1 MGGGWRAEAREGL
14 ALASGVRPPRRGR
27 QGSFRFRGEWT
38 IGETRSKR
46 GRGRPRAYER
56 DSVLPLALETFW
68 AGGYFGTSV
77 DELSLAMGLSRPS
90 LYAGFGDKRTLYL
103 KAIEFYCSVER
114 AAVER
119 VISEARPIGQG
130 LRALVRNAIA
140 NYVAGAFGP
149 RGCFMA
155 SVAVTDAAGDPAVR
169 RALDANVRDL
179 EARLTNRF
187 RRAGET
193 GEISLMA
200 PPELLAH
207 MVCDTL
213 YGLALRARAG
223 VPRREL
229 QRSAEAAVALLC
241 RRQT

>member
-1 MGGGWRAEAREGL
+1 MDGRVHTGFEVGERTIAEAQ
-14 ALASGVRPPRRGR
+14 P
-27 QGSFRFRGEWT
+27 
-38 IGETRSKR
+38 KR
-46 GRGRPRAYER
+46 GRGRPRAY
-56 DSVLPLALETFW
+56 DPNAVLGQALETFW

-103 KAIEFYCSVER
+103 KAIEFYCSIER

-119 VISEARPIGQG
+119 AISEARPIGQG
-130 LRALVRNAIA
+130 LRALVRNAIT
-140 NYVAGAFGP
+140 NYVAEAFGP

-155 SVAVTDAAGDPAVR
+155 SVVVTDAASDPVVR
-169 RALDANVRDL
+169 RALDASVRDL
-179 EARLTNRF
+179 EARLTERF

-193 GEISLMA
+193 GEISPAA

-207 MVCDTL
+207 MACDTL

-223 VPRREL
+223 VPRQEL
-229 QRSAEAAVALLC
+229 ERSAEAAMALLC
-241 RRQT
+241 RRQ